1 MNKTIVLL
9 LTLVCLS
16 GCIFLPSLDLEKKWV
31 EQFVTGDES
40 SSDKIL
46 ILPIQGVIMTQET
59 SSLLSSK
66 NACTP
71 DKIQELLKLASD
83 DVHVKAV
90 ILVINSP
97 GGGVT
102 ASDIIY
108 RTIKEFKAKYPD
120 KPIIALM
127 QDTAASGGYYISCSA
142 DYVMAHPTTITGSIG
157 VISMF
162 FALEDLMGK
171 IGVETVVIK
180 SGKAKDTGSPFR
192 KMTDEE
198 KTYMQKIIDE
208 MYNRFLDIVA
218 EARKNSLTRDEIKTL
233 ADGRILT
240 GEEARKV
247 KLVDSVGYMTD
258 AYNKTLDLAHL
269 KSAKVIRYQK
279 SSGLFDNMFM
289 GPMPSLELTYL
300 AEMVLKT
307 NSNQFMYLWT
317 PSLVTSS
324 DTK

>member
-1 MNKTIVLL
+1 MIKKLL
-9 LTLVCLS
+9 LLSIALIMVS
-16 GCIFLPSLDLEKKWV
+16 GCIFLPSLDLEKKWE

-59 SSLLSSK
+59 SSLLASK

-71 DKIQELLKLASD
+71 DKIQELLKLAD
-83 DVHVKAV
+83 DDIHIKAV

-108 RTIKEFKAKYPD
+108 RTIKEFKQKHPD
-120 KPIIALM
+120 KPVLALM

-142 DYVMAHPTTITGSIG
+142 DYVMAHPTSITGSIG

-171 IGVETVVIK
+171 IGVETAVIK

-192 KMTDEE
+192 KMTAEE
-198 KTYMQKIIDE
+198 KEYMQKIIDE

-218 EARKNSLTRDEIKTL
+218 EARKSSLSRDEIKTI

-240 GEEARKV
+240 GQEALKS
-247 KLVDSVGYMTD
+247 KLVDSVGYMSD

-289 GPMPSLELTYL
+289 GPTPSLELTYL
-300 AEMVLKT
+300 AELVLKT
-307 NSNQFMYLWT
+307 NSSQFMYLWT
-317 PSLVTSS
+317 PEMIG
-324 DTK
+324 K

>member
-1 MNKTIVLL
+1 MNKTIVLSIVL
-9 LTLVCLS
+9 ICLS
-16 GCIFLPSLDLEKKWV
+16 GCIFLPSLDLEKKWE

-40 SSDKIL
+40 SSDKII

-66 NACTP
+66 SACTP
-71 DKIQELLKLASD
+71 DKIQELLKLAD
-83 DVHVKAV
+83 NDTRVKA
-90 ILVINSP
+90 IIMVINSP

-108 RTIKEFKAKYPD
+108 RTIKEFKQKHPD

-192 KMTDEE
+192 KMTAEE
-198 KTYMQKIIDE
+198 KEYMQKIIDE

-218 EARKNSLTRDEIKTL
+218 EARKGSLTRDEIKTI

-289 GPMPSLELTYL
+289 GPTPSLELTYL
-300 AEMVLKT
+300 AELVLKT
-307 NSNQFMYLWT
+307 NSSQFMYLWM
-317 PSLVTSS
+317 PEMAG
-324 DTK
+324 K

>member
-1 MNKTIVLL
+1 M
-9 LTLVCLS
+9 TLICLS
-16 GCIFLPSLDLEKKWV
+16 GCIFLPSLNLEKKWV
-31 EQFVTGDES
+31 EQFVTGDEN
-40 SSDKIL
+40 SSDKII
-46 ILPIQGVIMTQET
+46 ILPIQGIIMTQET

-83 DVHVKAV
+83 DIHAKAI
-90 ILVINSP
+90 ILLINSP

-108 RTIKEFKAKYPD
+108 RTIKEFKQKHPD

-142 DYVMAHPTTITGSIG
+142 DYVMAHPTTITGSNG

-192 KMTDEE
+192 RMTDEE
-198 KTYMQKIIDE
+198 KTSMQKIIDE

-218 EARKNSLTRDEIKTL
+218 EARKNSLTRDEIKVI

-240 GEEARKV
+240 GQEALKV

-258 AYNKTLDLAHL
+258 AYNKTLNLAHL
-269 KSAKVIRYQK
+269 KSAKVIKYQK

-289 GPMPSLELTYL
+289 GPTPSLELTYL
-300 AEMVLKT
+300 AEIVLKT
-307 NSNQFMYLWT
+307 NSSQFMYLWM
-317 PSLVTSS
+317 PEMAG
-324 DTK
+324 K

>member
-1 MNKTIVLL
+1 MKKILFAMIL
-9 LTLVCLS
+9 ISLS
-16 GCIFLPSLDLEKKWV
+16 GCIFLPSLDMEKKWN
-31 EQFVTGDES
+31 EQFVAGDES
-40 SSDKIL
+40 SSDKIM
-46 ILPIQGVIMTQET
+46 ILPIQGMIMTQET

-83 DVHVKAV
+83 DVHVKA
-90 ILVINSP
+90 IIIVINSP

-108 RTIKEFKAKYPD
+108 RSIKEFKQKHPD
-120 KPIIALM
+120 LPVVALM

-162 FALEDLMGK
+162 FAIEDLMGK
-171 IGVETVVIK
+171 IGVESVVIK

-198 KTYMQKIIDE
+198 KTFMQNIIDE

-218 EARKNSLTRDEIKTL
+218 EARKNVLTRDEIKAV

-240 GEEARKV
+240 GAEAQKV

-300 AEMVLKT
+300 AELVLKT
-307 NSNQFMYLWT
+307 NSSQFMYLWM
-317 PSLVTSS
+317 PELAG
-324 DTK
+324 K

>member
-1 MNKTIVLL
+1 MIKKILL
-9 LTLVCLS
+9 LSLALLMMS
-16 GCIFLPSLDLEKKWV
+16 GCIFLPSLDLEKKWT
-31 EQFVTGDES
+31 EQFVTGDED

-59 SSLLSSK
+59 SSLLSSQ

-71 DKIQELLKLASD
+71 DKIQELLKLAHD
-83 DVHVKAV
+83 DIHVKA
-90 ILVINSP
+90 IIMVINSP

-108 RTIKEFKAKYPD
+108 RTIKEFKQNHPD
-120 KPIIALM
+120 MPVIALM

-180 SGKAKDTGSPFR
+180 SGKAKDSGSPFR

-198 KTYMQKIIDE
+198 KAYMQKIIDE

-218 EARKNSLTRDEIKTL
+218 EARKNSLTRDEIKVI

-258 AYNKTLDLAHL
+258 AYNK
-269 KSAKVIRYQK
+269 
-279 SSGLFDNMFM
+279 
-289 GPMPSLELTYL
+289 
-300 AEMVLKT
+300 
-307 NSNQFMYLWT
+307 
-317 PSLVTSS
+317 
-324 DTK
+324 